1 MNEKKERVEYFE
13 NLLKKI
19 GIPEKG
25 RKAYLEYLVSQKRS
39 IKFLN
44 QKLDIEVLEE
54 MLEKERVVD

>member
-1 MNEKKERVEYFE
+1 MNKKEERHEYFE

-19 GIPEKG
+19 RIPEKG
-25 RKAYLEYLVSQKRS
+25 RRAYLEYLISQKRS

-54 MLEKERVVD
+54 MLEEEKR

>member
-1 MNEKKERVEYFE
+1 MNKKEERHEYFE

-25 RKAYLEYLVSQKRS
+25 RRAYLEYLISQKRS

-44 QKLDIEVLEE
+44 QKQDIEVLEE
-54 MLEKERVVD
+54 MLEKER